1 MLRAELLDFAEAA
14 IFHIFREQLVVRSG
28 DNYSRRALYLNIFP
42 VGSRHLH
49 KSVGGSKKIRRAEF
63 CERYQTATEQKGE
76 QQNRRKCGY
85 HNMSFPV
92 DLPCKNFE
100 PLFVIIFRIRNGS
113 LNNIGGFQLFEL
125 RAALGA
131 PDKMLFNERFRV
143 RAHHFISIQRQNIAN
158 DIALISHFRSP
169 PILFLSCRAPDD
181 K

>member
-1 MLRAELLDFAEAA
+1 
-14 IFHIFREQLVVRSG
+14 
-28 DNYSRRALYLNIFP
+28 
-42 VGSRHLH
+42 
-49 KSVGGSKKIRRAEF
+49 
-63 CERYQTATEQKGE
+63 
-76 QQNRRKCGY
+76 
-85 HNMSFPV
+85 MSFPV
-92 DLPCKNFE
+92 NLTCKSFE
-100 PLFVIIFRIRNGS
+100 PLFVVIFRIRNGS
-113 LNNIGGFQLFEL
+113 LNNIGDFQLFEL